1 MSVFMEI
8 SVVGFYGYIG
18 IYRKISTKILAK
30 NISEVDIGQN
40 SEILGKTPKKRLFLL
55 KTIYIYMTQL
65 VMFDNNMQNLKTNF
79 RLIYLTQMYLIK

>member
-40 SEILGKTPKKRLFLL
+40 SEILGKTPKKKIVFC
-55 KTIYIYMTQL
+55 
-65 VMFDNNMQNLKTNF
+65 
-79 RLIYLTQMYLIK
+79 